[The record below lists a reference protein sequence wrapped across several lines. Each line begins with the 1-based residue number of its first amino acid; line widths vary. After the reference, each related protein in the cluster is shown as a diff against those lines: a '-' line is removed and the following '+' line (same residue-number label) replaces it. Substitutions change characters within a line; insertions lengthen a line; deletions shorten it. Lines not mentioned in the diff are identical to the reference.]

1 MKASVYIG
9 TSLDGFIAGLDGDI
23 EWLVKFQNQEVI
35 DSYEQFIRRID
46 AIVIG
51 RGSFEKVLS
60 FPSWP
65 YDKKVFVLSS
75 SIREVPEIVK
85 DKVAILSMP
94 PKELLKYFSKEGLPR
109 LYIDGGKVIQDF
121 LREDCIDE
129 MIITRVP
136 ELIGKGIPL
145 FGFLDQALLFRH
157 VQTNIYSNGLVKS
170 HYERVRK

>member
-1 MKASVYIG
+1 MKSFVYIG
-9 TSLDGFIAGLDGDI
+9 TSLDGFIAGIDGDI

-35 DSYEQFIRRID
+35 HSYEQFISKID
-46 AIVIG
+46 AIVLG

-65 YDKKVFVLSS
+65 YDKPVFVLSS
-75 SIREVPEIVK
+75 SMDQVPDQVK
-85 DKVAILSMP
+85 GKATILSMG
-94 PKELLKYFSKEGLPR
+94 PKELLNYLANEEFSNI
-109 LYIDGGKVIQDF
+109 YVDGGKVIQGF

-136 ELIGKGIPL
+136 ELIGAGIPL
-145 FGFLDQALLFRH
+145 FGFLDHAIPFIH
-157 VQTNIYSNGLVKS
+157 VKTNIYSNGLVKS